1 MCHPSTWVNKK
12 ASPSFEVIK
21 SPKGINQETELH
33 QPHADMMFR
42 CFWSR
47 PFVRHLYPM
56 EGRTYGSPPAGRS
69 GWLEWLETKPRQ
81 RYRDLKIW
89 MRRTPKWSIF
99 GEKPCD
105 QNLGPFFLFLRHLP
119 NMLEKDSS
127 SYFAGLP
134 FKRISFFNV
143 LWVMNIG

>member
-1 MCHPSTWVNKK
+1 
-12 ASPSFEVIK
+12 
-21 SPKGINQETELH
+21 
-33 QPHADMMFR
+33 MFP
-42 CFWSR
+42 CFFDR

-69 GWLEWLETKPRQ
+69 GWLEWLERKRRQ

-89 MRRTPKWSIF
+89 MCRTPKWSIF

-105 QNLGPFFLFLRHLP
+105 QNLGPFFLNFETP
-119 NMLEKDSS
+119 SKYAGKDSS

-134 FKRISFFNV
+134 FKGIFLWGDDYRIIIHFEVINV
-143 LWVMNIG
+143 QLTLYQPAFWKGGNSHPCHLYSQENLHVP

>member
-105 QNLGPFFLFLRHLP
+105 QNLGPFFYFWDTFQICWKKIQVLILQVYLLNGSP
-119 NMLEKDSS
+119 SS
-127 SYFAGLP
+127 MSCGWW
-134 FKRISFFNV
+134 I
-143 LWVMNIG
+143 